1 LTGLSLIPKLSSLQ
15 KTDAWQTLRYASKE
29 CMTAPRMSQV
39 IVASAFTKLPNDADK
54 RLVIDTLVKSL
65 ATTGNISPAHVVEIA
80 VGAMNRESIG
90 STGIG
95 HGIAI
100 PHCRTNLVNDIV
112 CAYGTSDA
120 GIDFDSLDG
129 EPVHSIF
136 LLLTPPDQKEKH
148 LQLMKSFASQIR
160 KEHFCEFLH
169 QVTTAQGLIELLAE
183 FEAR

>member
-1 LTGLSLIPKLSSLQ
+1 MVNDVMQREASMSL
-15 KTDAWQTLRYASKE
+15 
-29 CMTAPRMSQV
+29 PRMSQV
-39 IVASAFTKLPNDADK
+39 IVPKAFTVLPDDADK
-54 RLVIDTLVKSL
+54 RGVITILINSLVKARKINADNAEEIIEGAL
-65 ATTGNISPAHVVEIA
+65 A
-80 VGAMNRESIG
+80 REAIG

-100 PHCRTNLVNDIV
+100 PHCRTPLIKSIV
-112 CAYGTSDA
+112 CAFGSSIA

-129 EPVHSIF
+129 EPVHSVF
-136 LLLTPPDQKEKH
+136 LLLTPPEQKEQH

-169 QVTTAQGLIELLAE
+169 QVRTAQALVDLLTE

>member
-1 LTGLSLIPKLSSLQ
+1 
-15 KTDAWQTLRYASKE
+15 
-29 CMTAPRMSQV
+29 MTVPRMSQV
-39 IVASAFTKLPNDADK
+39 IVIKAFTNLPIDADK
-54 RLVIDTLVKSL
+54 RVVITALVASL
-65 ATTGNISPAHVVEIA
+65 AAARKINTEHVEVIVE
-80 VGAMNRESIG
+80 GAMNREAIG

-100 PHCRTNLVNDIV
+100 PHCRTNLVKDIV
-112 CAYGTSDA
+112 CAYGTSDG

-136 LLLTPPDQKEKH
+136 LLLTPPDQKEQH

-169 QVTTAQGLIELLAE
+169 QVKTAQGLVDLLTE

>member
-1 LTGLSLIPKLSSLQ
+1 
-15 KTDAWQTLRYASKE
+15 
-29 CMTAPRMSQV
+29 MTAPRMSQV

-54 RLVIDTLVKSL
+54 RLVISTLVEAL
-65 ATTGNISPAHVVEIA
+65 ATSRKISLSHVAEVA
-80 VGAMNRESIG
+80 AGAMNRESIG

-95 HGIAI
+95 PGMAI
-100 PHCRTNLVNDIV
+100 PHCRTSLVNDIV
-112 CAYGTSDA
+112 CAYGTSEA

-169 QVTTAQGLIELLAE
+169 QVTNAQGLIELLAE
-183 FEAR
+183 FEGR

>member
-1 LTGLSLIPKLSSLQ
+1 
-15 KTDAWQTLRYASKE
+15 
-29 CMTAPRMSQV
+29 MTAPRMSQI
-39 IVASAFTKLPNDADK
+39 IVAKAFTKLTDETDK
-54 RLVIDTLVKSL
+54 RAVIATLVGCL
-65 ATTGNISPAHVVEIA
+65 ARARKIEESDIEDVVE
-80 VGAMNRESIG
+80 GALAREAIG

-100 PHCRTNLVNDIV
+100 PHCRTAKVRQMV
-112 CAYGTSDA
+112 CAYGTSDP

-136 LLLTPPDQKEKH
+136 LLLTPPDQKEQH

-169 QVTTAQGLIELLAE
+169 QVKSAQALVDLLNE
-183 FEAR
+183 FESR

>member
-1 LTGLSLIPKLSSLQ
+1 MSV
-15 KTDAWQTLRYASKE
+15 
-29 CMTAPRMSQV
+29 PRMSQV
-39 IVASAFTKLPNDADK
+39 IVPKAFTKLPGDSDK
-54 RLVIDTLVKSL
+54 RTVIATLVQSL
-65 ATTGNISPAHVVEIA
+65 VRARKINAENVDEI
-80 VGAMNRESIG
+80 VDGALSREAIG

-100 PHCRTNLVNDIV
+100 PHCRTALVKSIS
-112 CAYGTSDA
+112 CSYGTSDT

-129 EPVHSIF
+129 EPVHSVF
-136 LLLTPPDQKEKH
+136 LLLTPPDQKEQH

-169 QVTTAQGLIELLAE
+169 QVKVAQALIDLLTE